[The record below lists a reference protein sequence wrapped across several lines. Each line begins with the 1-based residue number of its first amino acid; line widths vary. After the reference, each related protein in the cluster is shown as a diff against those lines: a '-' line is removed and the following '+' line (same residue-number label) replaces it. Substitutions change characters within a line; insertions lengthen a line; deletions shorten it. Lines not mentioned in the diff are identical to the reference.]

1 MWGENYQ
8 LGTKVVNI
16 PDKDS
21 VISYATI
28 ESNTAS
34 SIGGGLYIGGQ
45 NELTISNSTISGNN
59 GSAQGGGIVAYS
71 PAELVLDNTDVFQNE
86 AAAGA
91 GLFAYATASGNTHI
105 TLKNKTAFMNNTADG
120 FGGGL
125 YIQKLS
131 GNQPVVDVENSALYN
146 NTAATAG
153 DDLLLS
159 GATYT
164 LPVASQMPGDKKLAS
179 DGEDITGWYHDGWYK
194 WNPTANDGKGSY
206 EEIGR
211 WTVDTAD
218 EYKPVANDSQAI
230 SLKAAHAQMFTV
242 TYTDGVDNEE
252 VFKDQV
258 YKVAK
263 GSATPGFDGDTP
275 TRSGYTF
282 MGWSPTVAET
292 VTADVT
298 YIAQWKRNGGHHPSK
313 PDNTVEIP
321 DEDALGLNTD
331 DHFAYI
337 IGYPDGTVQ
346 PNGQITR
353 AEATTIFFRL
363 LTEESRSANL
373 TKTNGYTD
381 VASDAWYNTAVSAM
395 TKAGIVDGYPDGT
408 FRPDAPITRAEMAK
422 IISLFAKLDKS
433 ESRFSDIA
441 GHWAEAY
448 IKLAAGNG
456 WIAGYPDGTFGPQ
469 RNITRAETATMIN
482 RVLDRVPSE
491 ESHLLSR
498 GVMQIW
504 PDANPGDWFYLAM
517 QEATNSHD
525 YERNAKW
532 AAADEQW
539 TALRETRDWK
549 ALEQ

>member
-1 MWGENYQ
+1 
-8 LGTKVVNI
+8 
-16 PDKDS
+16 
-21 VISYATI
+21 
-28 ESNTAS
+28 
-34 SIGGGLYIGGQ
+34 
-45 NELTISNSTISGNN
+45 
-59 GSAQGGGIVAYS
+59 
-71 PAELVLDNTDVFQNE
+71 
-86 AAAGA
+86 
-91 GLFAYATASGNTHI
+91 
-105 TLKNKTAFMNNTADG
+105 MNNTADG

-381 VASDAWYNTAVSAM
+381 VASDAWYNTAVSTM

-433 ESRFSDIA
+433 ESRYSDIA

-504 PDANPGDWFYLAM
+504 PDANPGDWFYFAM

-532 AAADEQW
+532 ATADEQW
-539 TALRETRDWK
+539 TALRETRDWSQ
-549 ALEQ
+549 LEK